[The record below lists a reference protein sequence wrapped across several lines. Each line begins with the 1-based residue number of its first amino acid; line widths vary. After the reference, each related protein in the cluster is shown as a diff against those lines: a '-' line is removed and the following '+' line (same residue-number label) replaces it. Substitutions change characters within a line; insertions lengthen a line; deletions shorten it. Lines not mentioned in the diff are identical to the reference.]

1 MLPPVVG
8 LLKTMA
14 AVDEPL
20 HNTWLATELTVAIG
34 LTVIV
39 NVIGVPVQPF
49 PVEGVTVIVAVVAL
63 VKLLTVTN
71 DGIFPV
77 PLAANPI
84 AVLLFT
90 QV

>member
-1 MLPPVVG
+1 MLPPVAG
-8 LLKTMA
+8 LFKTMA

-20 HNTWLATELTVAIG
+20 HNTWLVTAFTVATG

-39 NVIGVPVQPF
+39 NEIGVPVQPF
-49 PVEGVTVIVAVVAL
+49 PVLGVTVIVAVVAL

-71 DGIFPV
+71 GGIL
-77 PLAANPI
+77 PLPFAAKPI

-90 QV
+90 HV